1 MNNLKYYNL
10 KKVLEERAR
19 ERIREYYSATMA
31 EGENSV
37 KRHTHT
43 HIHHRN
49 QPKQK
54 TLTQTRR
61 TMNEDEKIIFLVRL
75 ARSHAFSPI
84 FFCENNKCTLPNYS
98 DTKTE

>member
-31 EGENSV
+31 EGENTV

-43 HIHHRN
+43 FNTEINPNKKHLH
-49 QPKQK
+49 K
-54 TLTQTRR
+54 
-61 TMNEDEKIIFLVRL
+61 
-75 ARSHAFSPI
+75 HA
-84 FFCENNKCTLPNYS
+84 EQ
-98 DTKTE
+98 